1 MFRRS
6 RYKRK
11 FFTWL
16 KRDSVNNP
24 EDNCLF
30 SSEVFS
36 DLKTFMAKS
45 KFVEEASVQ
54 FMIDVPETW
63 LIGADGSIMEVF
75 NKLESVDCG

>member
-1 MFRRS
+1 M
-6 RYKRK
+6 K
-11 FFTWL
+11 
-16 KRDSVNNP
+16 
-24 EDNCLF
+24 
-30 SSEVFS
+30 VFS

-45 KFVEEASVQ
+45 KIVEEASVQ